1 MPLESATAAIL
12 AHIAAEAGPEL
23 YDMAVTESREM
34 YREMQPDLPEIVVY
48 SVEDTTIEG
57 PAGPIPVRIYRP
69 SAAPAPV
76 HVHFHGG
83 GWVIGDLNSHDGVC
97 RSLANKSGHAVLSV
111 DYRLA
116 PEHKFPAAFDDCAAA
131 VKWAYD
137 NAASLGVDNTRIAV
151 GGDSAG
157 GNLAAAVALAEIV
170 PLKFQMLIYPAVD
183 MRMESPSISENAHA
197 PILTKSVMAWFVNLY
212 LNGDADRLNINAS
225 PIVASDELLKRMPPA
240 IVITAQFDPL
250 RDEGEAYGKRLVE
263 NGVSATITRYNGAFH
278 GFFNMITMLD
288 DAQSAHAQAST
299 LLKKYLD

>member
-1 MPLESATAAIL
+1 MPLHPQAQAVADFYAAMRTTPFEELSPTDARALYNAVQVPSTEAVHEIRDVQAGTIL
-12 AHIAAEAGPEL
+12 CRL
-23 YDMAVTESREM
+23 
-34 YREMQPDLPEIVVY
+34 
-48 SVEDTTIEG
+48 
-57 PAGPIPVRIYRP
+57 YRP
-69 SAAPAPV
+69 SADTNLGLLV
-76 HVHFHGG
+76 FFHGC

-116 PEHKFPAAFDDCAAA
+116 PEHTFPAAFDDCLAA
-131 VKWAYD
+131 VKWASENAQALGID
-137 NAASLGVDNTRIAV
+137 NSRMAV

-183 MRMESPSISENAHA
+183 MSMESPSINENANA
-197 PILTKSVMAWFVNLY
+197 PILTKSVMAWFVDHY
-212 LNGDADRLNINAS
+212 MGSEGDRGSIAAS
-225 PIVASDELLKRMPPA
+225 PMLASDEQLKRMPPA

-263 NGVSATITRYNGAFH
+263 SGVSATITRYNGAFH
-278 GFFNMITMLD
+278 GFFNMITILD

>member
-1 MPLESATAAIL
+1 MPLHPQAQAVADFYAAMRTTPFEELSPTDARSLYSAGQVPSTEVVHEIRDVQAGAIPCRL
-12 AHIAAEAGPEL
+12 
-23 YDMAVTESREM
+23 
-34 YREMQPDLPEIVVY
+34 
-48 SVEDTTIEG
+48 
-57 PAGPIPVRIYRP
+57 YRP
-69 SAAPAPV
+69 SAQTDLGLLV
-76 HVHFHGG
+76 FFHGG

-131 VKWAYD
+131 VKWAFENAKTLGID
-137 NAASLGVDNTRIAV
+137 NSRMAV

-157 GNLAAAVALAEIV
+157 GNLAAAVALAEVV

-183 MRMESPSISENAHA
+183 MRMESPSINENANG
-197 PILTKSVMAWFVNLY
+197 PILTKSVMAWFVAHY
-212 LNGDADRLNINAS
+212 MSSDADRAHISAS
-225 PIVASDELLKRMPPA
+225 PMLASDEQLKKMPPA

-278 GFFNMITMLD
+278 GFFNMITILD

>member
-1 MPLESATAAIL
+1 MT
-12 AHIAAEAGPEL
+12 
-23 YDMAVTESREM
+23 
-34 YREMQPDLPEIVVY
+34 DLGLLVF
-48 SVEDTTIEG
+48 
-57 PAGPIPVRIYRP
+57 
-69 SAAPAPV
+69 
-76 HVHFHGG
+76 FHGG

-116 PEHKFPAAFDDCAAA
+116 PEHKFPAAFDDCVTAL
-131 VKWAYD
+131 KWAFD
-137 NAASLGVDNTRIAV
+137 NASAMGIDNTRMAV

-157 GNLAAAVALAEIV
+157 GNLAAAVALAEVV

-183 MRMESPSISENAHA
+183 MSMESPSITENAHA

-212 LNGDADRLNINAS
+212 MNSDADRLNIKAS
-225 PIVASDELLKRMPPA
+225 PMLATDDALKRMPPA
-240 IVITAQFDPL
+240 IVITAQYDPL

-263 NGVSATITRYNGAFH
+263 NGVAATITRYNGAFH
-278 GFFNMITMLD
+278 GFFNMITILD

>member
-1 MPLESATAAIL
+1 MPLHPQAQAVADFYAAMRTTPFEEL
-12 AHIAAEAGPEL
+12 SPTDARALYNAGQVPSTEA
-23 YDMAVTESREM
+23 VH
-34 YREMQPDLPEIVVY
+34 EIRDVQAG
-48 SVEDTTIEG
+48 TI
-57 PAGPIPVRIYRP
+57 PCRLYRP
-69 SAAPAPV
+69 SV
-76 HVHFHGG
+76 DTNLGLLVFFHGG

-116 PEHKFPAAFDDCAAA
+116 PEHIFPAAFDDCVAA
-131 VKWAYD
+131 VKWASENAQALGID
-137 NAASLGVDNTRIAV
+137 NSRMAV

-183 MRMESPSISENAHA
+183 MSMESPSINENANA
-197 PILTKSVMAWFVNLY
+197 PILTKSVMAWFVDHY
-212 LNGDADRLNINAS
+212 MGSEGDRGSIAAS
-225 PIVASDELLKRMPPA
+225 PMLASDEQLKRMPPA

-278 GFFNMITMLD
+278 GFFNMITILD

>member
-1 MPLESATAAIL
+1 MPLHPQAQAVADFYAAMRTTPFEELSPTDARALYNAEQVPSTEAVHEIRDVQAGTIL
-12 AHIAAEAGPEL
+12 CRL
-23 YDMAVTESREM
+23 
-34 YREMQPDLPEIVVY
+34 
-48 SVEDTTIEG
+48 
-57 PAGPIPVRIYRP
+57 YRP
-69 SAAPAPV
+69 SADTNLGLLV
-76 HVHFHGG
+76 FFHGG

-116 PEHKFPAAFDDCAAA
+116 PEHIFPAAFDDCLAA
-131 VKWAYD
+131 VKWASENAQALGID
-137 NAASLGVDNTRIAV
+137 NSRMAV

-183 MRMESPSISENAHA
+183 MSMESPSINENANA
-197 PILTKSVMAWFVNLY
+197 PILTKSVMAWFVDHY
-212 LNGDADRLNINAS
+212 MGSEGDRGSIAAS
-225 PIVASDELLKRMPPA
+225 PMLASDEQLKRMPPA

-278 GFFNMITMLD
+278 GFFNMITILD

>member
-1 MPLESATAAIL
+1 MPLHPQAQAIADFYAAMRTTPFEEMPPTEARALYSAGQVPST
-12 AHIAAEAGPEL
+12 
-23 YDMAVTESREM
+23 
-34 YREMQPDLPEIVVY
+34 EIVHEIREVQAG
-48 SVEDTTIEG
+48 TI
-57 PAGPIPVRIYRP
+57 PCRLYRP
-69 SAAPAPV
+69 SSKTDLGLLV
-76 HVHFHGG
+76 FFHGG

-183 MRMESPSISENAHA
+183 MRMESPSINENAHA
-197 PILTKSVMAWFVNLY
+197 PILTKSVMTWFVNLY

-250 RDEGEAYGKRLVE
+250 RDEGINFYRLLLRA
-263 NGVSATITRYNGAFH
+263 GVAARGR
-278 GFFNMITMLD
+278 TMLGTTHGIEIMPIACPD
-288 DAQSAHAQAST
+288 VTEAAASDIVAF
-299 LLKKYLD
+299 LMSL